1 MKQHIVTLV
10 LGGLLLGIVAFGAGW
25 FAADSRQTA
34 PAPTYIMVT
43 PEPVAT
49 GGAVSPPPS
58 AGGR

>member
-1 MKQHIVTLV
+1 MKQHIVTLI

-25 FAADSRQTA
+25 FAADSRETA

-49 GGAVSPPPS
+49 GSASPPA
-58 AGGR
+58 AGGGR

>member
-25 FAADSRQTA
+25 YASSARETA

-49 GGAVSPPPS
+49 AAASPPAS
-58 AGGR
+58 VVGR

>member
-10 LGGLLLGIVAFGAGW
+10 LAGLLLGIVAFAAGW

-43 PEPVAT
+43 PEPVAPGT
-49 GGAVSPPPS
+49 VSPPAS
-58 AGGR
+58 IGSR